1 MNRRTARRSLL
12 LLVLATAVAVVA
24 FAGWR
29 LASSGSA
36 APAQAS
42 SPGLAA
48 RVIDAGGVEV
58 TVTPASLESTGVT
71 LGVVLD
77 THSGSLDIDPATQAT
92 ATVNGLD
99 AGRPQWRGPG
109 PGGHHIEGSLE
120 FTTPIPSG
128 STIVLTL
135 TGLPQPVQATWTAP

>member
-1 MNRRTARRSLL
+1 MNPRTARRALL
-12 LLVLATAVAVVA
+12 LVVLATAVAVVA
-24 FAGWR
+24 FVGWR
-29 LASSGSA
+29 PASSGSV

-42 SPGLAA
+42 SPGLPA
-48 RVIDAGGVEV
+48 RVIDAGAVQV
-58 TVTPASLESTGVT
+58 TVTPASLESTGLT

-77 THSGSLDIDPATQAT
+77 THSGTLDIDPATQAT

-99 AGRPQWRGPG
+99 AGKPQWRGPG

-120 FTTPIPSG
+120 FTTPIPAG

-135 TGLPQPVQATWTAP
+135 AGLPQPVQATWTTP

>member
-1 MNRRTARRSLL
+1 MNRHTARRALL
-12 LLVLATAVAVVA
+12 LVVLATAVAVVA

-29 LASSGSA
+29 LASSGSV

-48 RVIDAGGVEV
+48 RVIDAGAVQV
-58 TVTPASLESTGVT
+58 TVTPASMGSTGVT
-71 LGVVLD
+71 VNVVLD

-99 AGRPQWRGPG
+99 AGRPTWRGPG

-120 FTTPIPSG
+120 FTTPIAAG

>member
-1 MNRRTARRSLL
+1 MNRRTARRVLL
-12 LLVLATAVAVVA
+12 LVVLATAFAVVA
-24 FAGWR
+24 FSGWR
-29 LASSGSA
+29 LASSGSV

-42 SPGLAA
+42 SPGLPT
-48 RVIDAGGVEV
+48 RVIDAGAVQV
-58 TVTPASLESTGVT
+58 TVTPASLDPSGVT

-120 FTTPIPSG
+120 FTTPIAAG

-135 TGLPQPVQATWTAP
+135 TGLPQTVQATWTAP